1 MKKKKIIKKKNYHY
15 HMKKHKKTYV
25 ITLQLFSCTKM
36 NYTYEKAS
44 LSGNKNDQV
53 IHQFRIIHQV
63 ATSQVYLNKGVSF
76 N

>member
-1 MKKKKIIKKKNYHY
+1 
-15 HMKKHKKTYV
+15 
-25 ITLQLFSCTKM
+25 M

-63 ATSQVYLNKGVSF
+63 ATSQVYLNQGVSF